1 MEKQKAIDLVIKLLK
16 AQGLKKTRLNLETK
30 AETDL
35 VFVDLRK
42 SSLYLVDISPKMR
55 TAEEA
60 ADRRENLLEVMKKGM
75 IAADRLFLLYLI
87 LDKPGGELPLPDLES
102 NIIENYW

>member
-35 VFVDLRK
+35 VFVDLRN
-42 SSLYLVDISPKMR
+42 SSR
-55 TAEEA
+55 
-60 ADRRENLLEVMKKGM
+60 
-75 IAADRLFLLYLI
+75 
-87 LDKPGGELPLPDLES
+87 
-102 NIIENYW
+102 